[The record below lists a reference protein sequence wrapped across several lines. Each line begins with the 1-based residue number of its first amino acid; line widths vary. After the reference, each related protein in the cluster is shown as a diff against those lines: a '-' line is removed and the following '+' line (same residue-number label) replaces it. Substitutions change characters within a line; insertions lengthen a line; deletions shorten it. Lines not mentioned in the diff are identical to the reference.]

1 MTSDQPVNP
10 PFPAMRYGWVLLAL
24 SAVTGVVAALLLVLI
39 DRPDQFLPALGGLAV
54 CAAGGLIALELV
66 RRGAKHS
73 MGRLTVMCMAGTSAR
88 LGATLLGGL
97 GLIFILG
104 TNVRATASWMLV
116 WYVLLLVV
124 EVRLLARYMSSLT
137 GANAGV
143 GAAKTIDIAESQA

>member
-10 PFPAMRYGWVLLAL
+10 PFPAIRYAWVLLAL
-24 SAVTGVVAALLLVLI
+24 SAVTGAATAWVLVMI
-39 DRPDQFLPALGGLAV
+39 DRAGQLVPALGGLTICV
-54 CAAGGLIALELV
+54 AGGLIALELV

-97 GLIFILG
+97 GMIFILG
-104 TNVRATASWMLV
+104 SDVRATASWMLV
-116 WYVLLLVV
+116 WYVLLLAI